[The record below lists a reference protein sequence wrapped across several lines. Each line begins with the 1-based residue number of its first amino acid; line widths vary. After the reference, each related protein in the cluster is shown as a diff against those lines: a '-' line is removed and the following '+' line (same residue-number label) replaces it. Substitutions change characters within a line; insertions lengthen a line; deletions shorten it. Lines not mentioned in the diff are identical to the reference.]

1 VSSTTGLIFSY
12 AIGLIF
18 LVGGLIFIFFLDE
31 QNLTFGIPYLLLGAT
46 IVYGMYSGRKRR
58 KRREAREAAA
68 LVEQT
73 PEA

>member
-1 VSSTTGLIFSY
+1 MSSTTGLIFSY

-18 LVGGLIFIFFLDE
+18 LVGGLIFIFFLDD

-58 KRREAREAAA
+58 KRREAAAA
-68 LVEQT
+68 ARVEQA